1 MKVAVSVGA
10 AGGILATLACVYA
23 TAIIMNDINE
33 MYSSIMDGMGQF
45 KVRPS
50 TILETV
56 MG

>member
-45 KVRPS
+45 KVRLF
-50 TILETV
+50 TILETA